1 MKFLR
6 KTLVATTLTWLVV
19 VFSCAI
25 LNASGGPL
33 HCVAAGFGL
42 ALPAWPL
49 LFAVLV
55 PMMAAGEFLGES
67 RTPVPVSS
75 PVRRAPQK

>member
-6 KTLVATTLTWLVV
+6 KTLVATTLTWLAV
-19 VFSCAI
+19 VFSCVI
-25 LNASGGPL
+25 LHASGGAFQ
-33 HCVAAGFGL
+33 CVAAGFGL

-55 PMMAAGEFLGES
+55 PMMAAGEFLGEV
-67 RTPVPVSS
+67 RTPVPVSA
-75 PVRRAPQK
+75 PARRQSQK

>member
-6 KTLVATTLTWLVV
+6 KTLIATTLTWLAV

-25 LNASGGPL
+25 LNASGGAFQ
-33 HCVAAGFGL
+33 CVAAGVGL

-75 PVRRAPQK
+75 SARRVPQK

>member
-6 KTLVATTLTWLVV
+6 KTLVATTITWLAV

-25 LNASGGPL
+25 LNASGSAL
-33 HCVAAGFGL
+33 HCVAAGIGL

-55 PMMAAGEFLGES
+55 PMMAAGEFLGET
-67 RTPVPVSS
+67 RTPVPVAYPARRSS
-75 PVRRAPQK
+75 RK